1 MVVSA
6 PVDQRFCVTVVL
18 GAFQHEVFFIFNYI
32 ACQAKAIFYWDG
44 RSVIPTNLYHKLV

>member
-1 MVVSA
+1 MVASA
-6 PVDQRFCVTVVL
+6 PVDQRFFVVL

-32 ACQAKAIFYWDG
+32 AGRAKAIFHWDG

>member
-6 PVDQRFCVTVVL
+6 PVDQRFSVVL

-32 ACQAKAIFYWDG
+32 ACWAKAIMYWDG
-44 RSVIPTNLYHKLV
+44 RTVIPTNLYHKLV